1 LKKIGIK
8 LNKNDIE
15 DIVALKPMV
24 IEKLLMKVKSN
35 VEKYGAAL
43 NSNPSENVA
52 NISGLNIVYNKSV
65 RVFNL
70 ERSTTDRERPY
81 D

>member
-1 LKKIGIK
+1 

-24 IEKLLMKVKSN
+24 IEKLLMKVKTN
-35 VEKYGAAL
+35 IDKYGTAL
-43 NSNPSENVA
+43 NNNPSENIA

-65 RVFNL
+65 KLHNL
-70 ERSTTDRERPY
+70 ERSKTNRKGSHNRRA
-81 D
+81 